1 VTGGAI
7 KAVVAVDEGVNHD
20 LLQNALPSGPD
31 FRVVQVVQGLEESRA
46 SAGDGQA
53 NLLLVATGGYSDKAL
68 LFIKD
73 AVKERPDRPVVV
85 LCEGRP
91 NGFVSRV
98 FEAGADD
105 IVVLPDMQPT
115 LNGSLATEVLFALQK
130 TVARRS
136 SLTPGAGA
144 GDLICVVG
152 PKGGIGK
159 TLTSVNLGVT
169 LAKRGARVVVVDL
182 DLQFGDVGLALG
194 LRPDKTIYDLA
205 TSGGSIDEEKVE
217 AYLADHESGARIL
230 LAPRRPDHAGAI
242 AVDFLADL
250 YRTLRLTN
258 DYVIVDTPPGFTP
271 EVIATIDASSHLCM
285 VGMLDA
291 LALKNTKLGLETLEL
306 MGYDSTRISLVLNR
320 ADSDVGVR
328 AQDVAEIVGRN
339 ADILIPSHREIAR
352 STNAGTPIALSQPG
366 SAAARGFAALADY
379 YRREEERSDNGFEAK
394 PRRRRRL
401 LPFGRR
407 AR

>member
-7 KAVVAVDEGVNHD
+7 NAVVALDEGVD
-20 LLQNALPSGPD
+20 QELLQSALPSGPD
-31 FRVVQVVQGLEESRA
+31 FRVVQILQSLDESRV

-53 NLLLVATGGYSDKAL
+53 NLLLVACGGYSDKAL

-73 AVKERPDRPVVV
+73 AVKERPERPVVV

-105 IVVLPDMQPT
+105 IVVLPDMQPS
-115 LNGSLATEVLFALQK
+115 LNGTLATEVLFALQK
-130 TVARRS
+130 TVARRNS
-136 SLTPGAGA
+136 AAPGTGA
-144 GDLICVVG
+144 GDLICIVG

-169 LAKRGARVVVVDL
+169 LGRRGARVVIVDL

-205 TSGGSIDEEKVE
+205 TSGGSIDEDKVE
-217 AYLADHESGARIL
+217 AYLADHESGARVL

-242 AVDFLADL
+242 SVDFLADL
-250 YRTLRLTN
+250 YRTLRLNN

-291 LALKNTKLGLETLEL
+291 LALKNTKLGLETLDL
-306 MGYDSTRISLVLNR
+306 MGYDGTRISLVLNR

-328 AQDVAEIVGRN
+328 SRDVVEIVGRE
-339 ADILIPSHREIAR
+339 ADVLIPSHRDIAR
-352 STNAGTPIALSQPG
+352 STNAGTPISLSAPA
-366 SAAARGFAALADY
+366 SPAARGFAALADR
-379 YRREEERSDNGFEAK
+379 YRHPEEESVNGSQPK

-401 LPFGRR
+401 FSRR